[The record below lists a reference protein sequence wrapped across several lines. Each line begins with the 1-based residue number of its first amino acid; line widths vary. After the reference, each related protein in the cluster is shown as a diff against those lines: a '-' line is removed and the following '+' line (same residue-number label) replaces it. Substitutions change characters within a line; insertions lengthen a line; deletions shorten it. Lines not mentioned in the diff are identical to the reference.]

1 MLSLSA
7 LKCDINQFVTNSPKV
22 GVLQLFLV
30 RECVS
35 FGKNNRVLSLCTYPV
50 ISAHF
55 LYSDFVLLTTSVITF
70 IRITEEGDPLEGHLY
85 AGSNHVQIFA

>member
-22 GVLQLFLV
+22 GVLQYFLV

-35 FGKNNRVLSLCTYPV
+35 SNRVSSLCTYPV

-85 AGSNHVQIFA
+85 AGSNHVQIFP